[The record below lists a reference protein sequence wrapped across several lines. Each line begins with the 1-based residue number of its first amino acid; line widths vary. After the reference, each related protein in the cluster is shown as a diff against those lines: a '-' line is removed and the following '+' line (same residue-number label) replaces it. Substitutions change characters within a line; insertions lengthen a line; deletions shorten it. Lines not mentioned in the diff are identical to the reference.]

1 MTIFDFI
8 SKITTFIPI
17 ATFIL
22 KIIRSIFFTKKCSPK
37 YTMLCKEPITKDTSS
52 INGLLIEYKGTK
64 VEQLTINT
72 FVFWNSGE
80 IGLKSEAYG
89 IVCPYIGC
97 SEKAKILGYEIRC
110 EHLHQHINLNVVLS
124 DNKLSFTFDE
134 IVRNQGFVIDI
145 IHTGRNKDLF
155 FSANFKNAKI
165 KRKFICHKL
174 HKSLLDKIPCS
185 ILWISWLL
193 VVTIAAL
200 SNIITESL
208 SIKSIVYGIIS
219 FSLTLIGLLTHF
231 RENYA
236 PYWGVPLNLQASI
249 KEFDK

>member
-1 MTIFDFI
+1 MRSRASGRI
-8 SKITTFIPI
+8 S
-17 ATFIL
+17 ATSWRNISL
-22 KIIRSIFFTKKCSPK
+22 WWACWLRLSVPAKYSIFSWV
-37 YTMLCKEPITKDTSS
+37 
-52 INGLLIEYKGTK
+52 LL
-64 VEQLTINT
+64 V
-72 FVFWNSGE
+72 
-80 IGLKSEAYG
+80 
-89 IVCPYIGC
+89 
-97 SEKAKILGYEIRC
+97 EKAKILGYEIRC

-124 DNKLSFTFDE
+124 DNKLNFTFDE

-185 ILWISWLL
+185 ILWTSWLL